1 MNSPTKNQSSRST
14 FRTIKYMNG
23 SIFSKASN
31 MNGVGFE
38 VLARTPVPHLPP
50 IYHTFPLPSPSASP
64 TRFFVCRFTKNLK
77 SIPFKIL
84 SDGVE
89 EGARR
94 GCVGRVSAL
103 HCPVCPSLSYSIFLP
118 TVSQLYAC
126 VSLPVY

>member
-1 MNSPTKNQSSRST
+1 
-14 FRTIKYMNG
+14 MNG

-31 MNGVGFE
+31 MKGVGFE

-50 IYHTFPLPSPSASP
+50 IYHTFPLPLPLRLP
-64 TRFFVCRFTKNLK
+64 PPRFFVCRFTKNLK

-84 SDGVE
+84 WDGVG

-118 TVSQLYAC
+118 TVSQLSAC
-126 VSLPVY
+126 VSLPVYNPGHVRVPS